1 MTQETI
7 VYLYYS
13 YEFYR
18 SYPMVNSQFA
28 IDNGP
33 VEIVDLPMKHGGS
46 FHGCVRSMIFN
57 DEAKSS
63 VVMFVYQRVNWGKNR
78 IQLAFDINQMNIGDV
93 V

>member
-1 MTQETI
+1 
-7 VYLYYS
+7 
-13 YEFYR
+13 
-18 SYPMVNSQFA
+18 
-28 IDNGP
+28 
-33 VEIVDLPMKHGGS
+33 
-46 FHGCVRSMIFN
+46 MIFN